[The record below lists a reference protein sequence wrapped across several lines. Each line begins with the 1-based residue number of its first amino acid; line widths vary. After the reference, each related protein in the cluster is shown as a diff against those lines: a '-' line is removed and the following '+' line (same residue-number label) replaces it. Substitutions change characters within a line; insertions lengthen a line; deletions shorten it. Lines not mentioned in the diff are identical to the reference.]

1 MIGLRNLSLS
11 FLLPVFYSPFLT
23 SFLPSFFPLSFS
35 FFPFLFLSL
44 SPLSLLSVRKRMSK
58 GHRFLFRNPTWFR
71 GHGRFSSFKHHLRKP
86 SWIRSS
92 RDVLQLVAPFV
103 HGRTLGLKFS
113 IKIKQ
118 RFALKTCTWGMQ
130 NVFPIKA
137 FLDRAEEEGLLFL
150 FIRAATKYW
159 GVTVAVQFSPR
170 GMGLL
175 SASAFYWL
183 KKLITKRT
191 EILKLGWKN
200 IWKWCFDVIIGGT
213 LWLSPGSRLRP
224 KKSTLGWQSRQT
236 YMCVF
241 IY

>member
-1 MIGLRNLSLS
+1 MIGLRNFSLS

-44 SPLSLLSVRKRMSK
+44 SPLSLFSVRKRMSK
-58 GHRFLFRNPTWFR
+58 RHRFLFRNPTWFR
-71 GHGRFSSFKHHLRKP
+71 GHGHFSSFKHHLRKP

-92 RDVLQLVAPFV
+92 RDVLQSVTPFV

-118 RFALKTCTWGMQ
+118 RFELKTCTRGMQ

-150 FIRAATKYW
+150 FIRAATKCW

-175 SASAFYWL
+175 SASTFYWL
-183 KKLITKRT
+183 KKLITKRA
-191 EILKLGWKN
+191 EMLKLGWKN
-200 IWKWCFDVIIGGT
+200 IWKWCFDVIIRRDLVAFPWIKIKAKEVNIGVT
-213 LWLSPGSRLRP
+213 E
-224 KKSTLGWQSRQT
+224 
-236 YMCVF
+236 
-241 IY
+241 